1 MTVPKVEIYWTE
13 DGQMIVEVEGLGQT
27 CVDGTAALE
36 ALLGMVGNDATKELK
51 PEYHEGGDGDKRTQS
66 LNRG

>member
-13 DGQMIVEVEGLGQT
+13 DGQMIVEVEGLGQQ
-27 CVDGTAALE
+27 CVEGTAALE
-36 ALLGMVGNDATKELK
+36 ALLGMASDEATKELK
-51 PEYHEGGDGDKRTQS
+51 TEYYEGGDGDKRTQS